1 MKKLVQGTLL
11 LALAAACIPS
21 ASQALTTVTT
31 TFNVTANINTKCTIA
46 AADLAFGPYD
56 PLVTNLTVPLD
67 VSSTVTVACTKGTAA
82 TVGLDAGQNS
92 GSAVGTTRAMAGG
105 GAFLSYEIYKDAAHT
120 TVWGNSGAG
129 LVAYTAA
136 SKAPATLTDYGRI
149 PAGQDQPVASYADK
163 VTASINF

>member
-1 MKKLVQGTLL
+1 MKKLVRAALL
-11 LALAAACIPS
+11 LGFAAVCIPC
-21 ASQALTTVTT
+21 ASRATTVTT
-31 TFNVTANINTKCTIA
+31 TFNVTASINTKCTIA
-46 AADLAFGPYD
+46 AADLIFGVYD
-56 PLVTNLTVPLD
+56 PLVTNAAVPLD

-120 TVWGNSGAG
+120 TVWGNSGAA

-149 PAGQDQPVASYADK
+149 PAGQDQPVAAYADK
-163 VTASINF
+163 VTASVNF